1 MGILL
6 WYPVLVPQ
14 ISGGLKPLIPV
25 TANLSLHVP
34 IGVVTANPD
43 IVAKSSLQTSMI
55 VCRQQS
61 TTNTKKV
68 HLSWQM
74 LSLALFTVK
83 VQVVAAVG
91 RYPEG

>member
-1 MGILL
+1 MPHLARLIKLLLLYIQGYIVMYEKWQQAGKRMGILL

-25 TANLSLHVP
+25 TANLSLQVP

-55 VCRQQS
+55 VR
-61 TTNTKKV
+61 
-68 HLSWQM
+68 
-74 LSLALFTVK
+74 
-83 VQVVAAVG
+83 
-91 RYPEG
+91 R

>member
-55 VCRQQS
+55 VGGSNLRQKEKS
-61 TTNTKKV
+61 PPKLADVVVGLV
-68 HLSWQM
+68 HSEGASGSSSW
-74 LSLALFTVK
+74 
-83 VQVVAAVG
+83 
-91 RYPEG
+91 

>member
-1 MGILL
+1 MAHKASTSFYQGYIALYEKWQRAGESMGILL

-55 VCRQQS
+55 VGGSNLRQIEKKS
-61 TTNTKKV
+61 T
-68 HLSWQM
+68 
-74 LSLALFTVK
+74 
-83 VQVVAAVG
+83 
-91 RYPEG
+91 